1 MKISEIG
8 IQKIKTREELSLTAY
23 RCEAGVLTIGYGH
36 TAGVKAGDRITE
48 AQAIDFFK
56 SDVREIEKHLN
67 KMREKLGITFRQC
80 EFDALISLIFTIGL
94 GSFQMSTLRK
104 KILSKA
110 PAKDCAA
117 EFRKWIY
124 ITKTFTEKNAAGELV
139 KVKRKVVSN
148 GLKNR
153 RNGEYNQYLDL
164 SGDYRHAGIL

>member
-8 IQKIKTREELSLTAY
+8 IQQIKNREELRLTAY

-36 TAGVKAGDRITE
+36 TAGVKAGDKITE
-48 AQAIDFFK
+48 MQAVEFFK
-56 SDVREIEKHLN
+56 RDVAEIERHLN
-67 KMREKLGITFRQC
+67 KMIEQGTEFRQS
-80 EFDALISLIFTIGL
+80 EYDALISLIFTIGL

-110 PAKDCAA
+110 PATECAA

-124 ITKTFTEKNAAGELV
+124 VTKTFTEKNAAGELV
-139 KVKRKVVSN
+139 QVKRKVVSN

-164 SGDYRHAGIL
+164 SGDYRNAGIL

>member
-8 IQKIKTREELSLTAY
+8 IQKIKTREELRLTAY

-36 TAGVKAGDRITE
+36 TAGVKAGDKITE
-48 AQAIDFFK
+48 MQAVEFFK
-56 SDVREIEKHLN
+56 RDVAEIERYLN
-67 KMREKLGITFRQC
+67 KMIEQGTEFRQS
-80 EFDALISLIFTIGL
+80 EYDALISLIFTIGL

-110 PAKDCAA
+110 PATDCAA

-124 ITKTFTEKNAAGELV
+124 VTKTFTEKNAAGELV

-153 RNGEYNQYLDL
+153 RNSEYNQYLDL

>member
-8 IQKIKTREELSLTAY
+8 IQIIKTREELRLTAY

-36 TAGVKAGDRITE
+36 TAGVKAGDKITE
-48 AQAIDFFK
+48 MQAVEFFK
-56 SDVREIEKHLN
+56 RDVAEIERYLN
-67 KMREKLGITFRQC
+67 KMIEQGSEFRQS
-80 EFDALISLIFTIGL
+80 EYDALISLIFTIGL

-104 KILSKA
+104 KILSRA
-110 PAKDCAA
+110 PAIDCAA

-124 ITKTFTEKNAAGELV
+124 VTKTFTEKNAAGELV

-164 SGDYRHAGIL
+164 SGEYRHAGIL

>member
-8 IQKIKTREELSLTAY
+8 IQKIKTREELRLTAY
-23 RCEAGVLTIGYGH
+23 RCEADVLTIGYGH
-36 TAGVKAGDRITE
+36 TAGVKAGDKITE
-48 AQAIDFFK
+48 MQAVDFFK
-56 SDVREIEKHLN
+56 RDVAEIERYLN
-67 KMREKLGITFRQC
+67 KMIEQGTEFRQS
-80 EFDALISLIFTIGL
+80 EYDALISLIFTIGL

-104 KILSKA
+104 KILSKE
-110 PAKDCAA
+110 PATDCAA

-153 RNGEYNQYLDL
+153 RNSEYNQYLDL

>member
-8 IQKIKTREELSLTAY
+8 IQKIKTREELRLTAY

-36 TAGVKAGDRITE
+36 TVGVKAGDKITE
-48 AQAIDFFK
+48 MQAVEFFK
-56 SDVREIEKHLN
+56 RDVAEIERHLN
-67 KMREKLGITFRQC
+67 KMIEQGTEFRQS
-80 EFDALISLIFTIGL
+80 EYDALISLIFTIGL

-110 PAKDCAA
+110 PATDCAA

-124 ITKTFTEKNAAGELV
+124 VTKTFTEKNAAGELV

-153 RNGEYNQYLDL
+153 RNSEYNQYLDL

>member
-8 IQKIKTREELSLTAY
+8 IQKIKTREELRLTAY

-36 TAGVKAGDRITE
+36 TAGVKAGDKITE
-48 AQAIDFFK
+48 MQAVEFFK
-56 SDVREIEKHLN
+56 RDVAEIERHLN
-67 KMREKLGITFRQC
+67 KMIEQGTEFRQS
-80 EFDALISLIFTIGL
+80 EYDALISLIFTIGL

-110 PAKDCAA
+110 PATDCAA

-124 ITKTFTEKNAAGELV
+124 VTKTFTEENAAGELV

-164 SGDYRHAGIL
+164 SGDYRNAGIL

>member
-1 MKISEIG
+1 MKLSEIG
-8 IQKIKTREELSLTAY
+8 IQKIKTREELRLTAY

-36 TAGVKAGDRITE
+36 TAGVKAGDKITE
-48 AQAIDFFK
+48 MQAVEFFK
-56 SDVREIEKHLN
+56 RDVAEIERYLN
-67 KMREKLGITFRQC
+67 KMIEQGTEFRQS
-80 EFDALISLIFTIGL
+80 EYDALISLIFTIGL

-110 PAKDCAA
+110 PATDCAA

-124 ITKTFTEKNAAGELV
+124 VTKTFTEKNAAGELV

-153 RNGEYNQYLDL
+153 RNSEYNQYLDL

>member
-8 IQKIKTREELSLTAY
+8 IQQIKTREELRLTAY

-36 TAGVKAGDRITE
+36 TAGVKAGDKITE
-48 AQAIDFFK
+48 MQAVEFFK
-56 SDVREIEKHLN
+56 RDVAEIERHLN
-67 KMREKLGITFRQC
+67 KMIEQGTEFRQS
-80 EFDALISLIFTIGL
+80 EYDALISLIFTIGL

-110 PAKDCAA
+110 PATDCAA

-124 ITKTFTEKNAAGELV
+124 VTKAFTEKNAAGELV

-153 RNGEYNQYLDL
+153 RNSEYNQYLDL

>member
-8 IQKIKTREELSLTAY
+8 IQKIKTREELRLTAY

-36 TAGVKAGDRITE
+36 TAGVKAGDKITE
-48 AQAIDFFK
+48 MQAVDFFK
-56 SDVREIEKHLN
+56 RDVAEIERYLN
-67 KMREKLGITFRQC
+67 KMIEQGTEFRQS
-80 EFDALISLIFTIGL
+80 EYDALISLIFTIGL

-110 PAKDCAA
+110 PATDCAA

-124 ITKTFTEKNAAGELV
+124 VTKTFTEKNAAGELV

-153 RNGEYNQYLDL
+153 RNSEYNQYLDL

>member
-8 IQKIKTREELSLTAY
+8 IQKIKTREELRLTAY

-36 TAGVKAGDRITE
+36 TAGVKAGDKITE
-48 AQAIDFFK
+48 MQAVEFFK
-56 SDVREIEKHLN
+56 RDVAEIERHLN
-67 KMREKLGITFRQC
+67 QMIEQGTEFRQS
-80 EFDALISLIFTIGL
+80 EYDALISLIFTIGL

-110 PAKDCAA
+110 PATDCAA

-153 RNGEYNQYLDL
+153 RNSEYNQYLDL

>member
-8 IQKIKTREELSLTAY
+8 IQKIKTREELRLTAY

-36 TAGVKAGDRITE
+36 TAGVKAGDKITE
-48 AQAIDFFK
+48 MQAVEFFK
-56 SDVREIEKHLN
+56 RDVAEIERHLN
-67 KMREKLGITFRQC
+67 KMIEQGTKFRQS
-80 EFDALISLIFTIGL
+80 EYDALISLIFTIGL

-110 PAKDCAA
+110 PATDCAA

-124 ITKTFTEKNAAGELV
+124 VTKTFTEKNAAGELV

-153 RNGEYNQYLDL
+153 RNSEYNQYLDL
-164 SGDYRHAGIL
+164 SGDYRNAGIL

>member
-8 IQKIKTREELSLTAY
+8 IQKIKTREELRLTAY

-36 TAGVKAGDRITE
+36 TAGVKAGDKITE
-48 AQAIDFFK
+48 MQAVEFFK
-56 SDVREIEKHLN
+56 RDVAEIERYLN
-67 KMREKLGITFRQC
+67 KMIEQGTEFRQS
-80 EFDALISLIFTIGL
+80 EYDALISLIFTIGL

-110 PAKDCAA
+110 PATDCAA

-124 ITKTFTEKNAAGELV
+124 VTKSFTEKNAAGELV

-153 RNGEYNQYLDL
+153 RNSEYNQYLDL
-164 SGDYRHAGIL
+164 SGEYRHAGIL

>member
-8 IQKIKTREELSLTAY
+8 IQKIKTREELRLTAY

-36 TAGVKAGDRITE
+36 TAGVKAGDKITE
-48 AQAIDFFK
+48 MQAEEFFK
-56 SDVREIEKHLN
+56 RDVAEIERHLN
-67 KMREKLGITFRQC
+67 KMIEQGTEFRQS
-80 EFDALISLIFTIGL
+80 EYDALISLIFTIGL

-110 PAKDCAA
+110 PATDCAA

-124 ITKTFTEKNAAGELV
+124 VTKTFTEKNAAGELV

>member
-8 IQKIKTREELSLTAY
+8 IQKIKTREELRLTAY

-36 TAGVKAGDRITE
+36 TAGVRAGDKITE
-48 AQAIDFFK
+48 MQAVEFFK
-56 SDVREIEKHLN
+56 RDVAEIERHLN
-67 KMREKLGITFRQC
+67 KMIEQGTEFRQS
-80 EFDALISLIFTIGL
+80 EYDALISLIFTIGL

-110 PAKDCAA
+110 PAIDCAA

-124 ITKTFTEKNAAGELV
+124 VTKTFTEKNAAGELV

-153 RNGEYNQYLDL
+153 RNSEYNQYLDL

>member
-8 IQKIKTREELSLTAY
+8 IQKIKTREELRLTAY

-36 TAGVKAGDRITE
+36 TAGVKAGDKITE
-48 AQAIDFFK
+48 MQAVDFFK
-56 SDVREIEKHLN
+56 RDVAEIERHLN
-67 KMREKLGITFRQC
+67 KMIEQGTEFRQS
-80 EFDALISLIFTIGL
+80 EYDALISLIFTIGL

-110 PAKDCAA
+110 PAIDCAA

-124 ITKTFTEKNAAGELV
+124 VTKTFTERNAAGELV

-153 RNGEYNQYLDL
+153 RNSEYNQYLDL
-164 SGDYRHAGIL
+164 SGEYRHAGIL

>member
-8 IQKIKTREELSLTAY
+8 IQKIKTREELRLTAY
-23 RCEAGVLTIGYGH
+23 RCDAGVLTIGYGH
-36 TAGVKAGDRITE
+36 TAGVKAGDKITE
-48 AQAIDFFK
+48 MQAVEFFK
-56 SDVREIEKHLN
+56 RDVAEIERHLN
-67 KMREKLGITFRQC
+67 KMIEQGAEFRQS
-80 EFDALISLIFTIGL
+80 EYDALISLIFTIGL

-110 PAKDCAA
+110 PATDCAA

-139 KVKRKVVSN
+139 KIKRKVVSN

-164 SGDYRHAGIL
+164 SGDYRNAGIL

>member
-8 IQKIKTREELSLTAY
+8 IQKIKTREELRLTAY

-36 TAGVKAGDRITE
+36 TAGVKAGDKITE
-48 AQAIDFFK
+48 MQAVEFFK
-56 SDVREIEKHLN
+56 RDVAEIERHLN
-67 KMREKLGITFRQC
+67 KMIEQGTEFRQS
-80 EFDALISLIFTIGL
+80 EYDALISLIFTIGL

-110 PAKDCAA
+110 PATDCAA

-124 ITKTFTEKNAAGELV
+124 VTKTFIEKNAAGELV

>member
-36 TAGVKAGDRITE
+36 TAGVKAGDKITE
-48 AQAIDFFK
+48 MQAVEFLK
-56 SDVREIEKHLN
+56 QDVAEIERHLN
-67 KMREKLGITFRQC
+67 KMIEQGTEFRQS
-80 EFDALISLIFTIGL
+80 EYDALISLIFTIGL

-110 PAKDCAA
+110 PATDCAA

-124 ITKTFTEKNAAGELV
+124 VTKTFTEKNAAGELV
-139 KVKRKVVSN
+139 KVKKKVVSN

-164 SGDYRHAGIL
+164 SGEYRHAGIL

>member
-8 IQKIKTREELSLTAY
+8 IQKIKTREELRLTAY

-36 TAGVKAGDRITE
+36 TAGVKAGDKITE
-48 AQAIDFFK
+48 MQAVEFFK
-56 SDVREIEKHLN
+56 RDVAEIERHLN
-67 KMREKLGITFRQC
+67 QMIEQGTEFRQS
-80 EFDALISLIFTIGL
+80 EYDALISLIFTIGL

-110 PAKDCAA
+110 PATDCAV

-124 ITKTFTEKNAAGELV
+124 VTKTFTEKNAAGELV

-153 RNGEYNQYLDL
+153 RNSEYNQYLDL

>member
-8 IQKIKTREELSLTAY
+8 IQKIKTREELRLTAY

-36 TAGVKAGDRITE
+36 TAGVKAGDKITE
-48 AQAIDFFK
+48 MQAVEFFK
-56 SDVREIEKHLN
+56 RDVAEIERHLN
-67 KMREKLGITFRQC
+67 KMIEQGTEFRQS
-80 EFDALISLIFTIGL
+80 EYDALISLIFTIGL

-110 PAKDCAA
+110 PATDCAA

-124 ITKTFTEKNAAGELV
+124 VTKTFTEKTAAGELV
-139 KVKRKVVSN
+139 RVKKKVVSN

-164 SGDYRHAGIL
+164 SGDYRNAGIL

>member
-8 IQKIKTREELSLTAY
+8 IQKIKTREELRLTAY

-36 TAGVKAGDRITE
+36 TAGVKAGDKITE
-48 AQAIDFFK
+48 MQAVDFFK
-56 SDVREIEKHLN
+56 RDVAEIERYLN
-67 KMREKLGITFRQC
+67 KMIEQGTEFRQS
-80 EFDALISLIFTIGL
+80 EYDALISLIFTIGL

-110 PAKDCAA
+110 PATDCAA

-124 ITKTFTEKNAAGELV
+124 VTKTFTEKNSAGELV

-153 RNGEYNQYLDL
+153 RNSEYNQYLDL

>member
-8 IQKIKTREELSLTAY
+8 IQKIKTREELRLTAY

-36 TAGVKAGDRITE
+36 TAGVKAGDKITE
-48 AQAIDFFK
+48 MQAVEFFK
-56 SDVREIEKHLN
+56 RDVAEIERYLN
-67 KMREKLGITFRQC
+67 KMIEQGTEFRQS
-80 EFDALISLIFTIGL
+80 EYDALISLIFTIGL

-110 PAKDCAA
+110 PATDCAA

-124 ITKTFTEKNAAGELV
+124 VTQTFTEKNEAGELV

-164 SGDYRHAGIL
+164 SGEYRHAGIL

>member
-8 IQKIKTREELSLTAY
+8 IQKIKTREELRLTAY

-36 TAGVKAGDRITE
+36 TAGVKAGDKITE
-48 AQAIDFFK
+48 MQAVEFFK
-56 SDVREIEKHLN
+56 RDVAEIERNLN
-67 KMREKLGITFRQC
+67 KMIEQGTEFRQS
-80 EFDALISLIFTIGL
+80 EYDALISLIFTIGL

-104 KILSKA
+104 KILSKE
-110 PAKDCAA
+110 PATDCAA

-124 ITKTFTEKNAAGELV
+124 VTKTFTEKNAAGELV

-164 SGDYRHAGIL
+164 SGEYRNAGIL

>member
-8 IQKIKTREELSLTAY
+8 IQKIKTREELRLTAY

-36 TAGVKAGDRITE
+36 TAGVKAGDKITE
-48 AQAIDFFK
+48 MQAVDFFK
-56 SDVREIEKHLN
+56 RDVAEIERYLN
-67 KMREKLGITFRQC
+67 KMIEQGTEFRQS
-80 EFDALISLIFTIGL
+80 EYDALISLIFTIGL

-110 PAKDCAA
+110 PATDCAA

-124 ITKTFTEKNAAGELV
+124 VTKTFTEKNAAGELV

-153 RNGEYNQYLDL
+153 RNSEYNQYLDL
-164 SGDYRHAGIL
+164 SGEYRHAGIL

>member
-8 IQKIKTREELSLTAY
+8 IQKIKTREELRLTAY

-36 TAGVKAGDRITE
+36 TAGVKAGDKITE
-48 AQAIDFFK
+48 MQAVEFFK
-56 SDVREIEKHLN
+56 RDVAEIERYLN
-67 KMREKLGITFRQC
+67 KMIEQGTEFRQS
-80 EFDALISLIFTIGL
+80 EYDALISLIFTIGL

-104 KILSKA
+104 KILSKV
-110 PAKDCAA
+110 PATDCAA

-124 ITKTFTEKNAAGELV
+124 VTKTFTERNAAGELV

-153 RNGEYNQYLDL
+153 RNSEYNQYLDL

>member
-8 IQKIKTREELSLTAY
+8 IQKIKNREELRLTAY

-36 TAGVKAGDRITE
+36 TAGVKAGDKITE
-48 AQAIDFFK
+48 MQAVEFFK
-56 SDVREIEKHLN
+56 RDVAEIERYLN
-67 KMREKLGITFRQC
+67 KMIEQGTEFRQS
-80 EFDALISLIFTIGL
+80 EYDALISLIFTIGL

-110 PAKDCAA
+110 PATDCAA

-124 ITKTFTEKNAAGELV
+124 VTKTFTEKNAAGELV

-153 RNGEYNQYLDL
+153 RNSEYNQYLDL

>member
-8 IQKIKTREELSLTAY
+8 IQKIKTREELRLTAY

-36 TAGVKAGDRITE
+36 TAGVKAGDKITE
-48 AQAIDFFK
+48 MQAVEFFK
-56 SDVREIEKHLN
+56 RDVAEIERYLN
-67 KMREKLGITFRQC
+67 KMIEQGTEFRQS
-80 EFDALISLIFTIGL
+80 EYDALISLIFTIGL

-110 PAKDCAA
+110 PATDCAA

-124 ITKTFTEKNAAGELV
+124 VTKTFTEKNAAGELV

-153 RNGEYNQYLDL
+153 RNSEYNQYLDL
-164 SGDYRHAGIL
+164 SGEYRHAGIL